1 MFCKECGNKIPDDTK
16 FCPECGSKQGNRDSN
31 NIVIEQELS
40 DYRKQKQPIK
50 EQQDVPIKEQQE
62 LPNNNSNQ
70 ITQRVDTKKKPSNK
84 SLKVVFFS
92 LLGLVGILFV
102 VLIVVLASGG
112 ANNAKSDDEIVKEI
126 LEQEPKVNMQEISD
140 WDKGVYS
147 INNIGSSSKANLSD
161 YIGVWQALGT
171 KVGAHDDKYLKQYD
185 SSSGQVYIAI
195 DDNNTVH
202 SITKLPDGM
211 ISSHETV
218 QYSIGEDGF
227 VSDAPK
233 GATPDSIMK
242 YEIVDGNLV
251 ITNYLDDMQLT
262 DCYIYKKTDLSAD
275 SIINSEHIQE
285 TETITPEPTEVVTQQ
300 QVYEIE
306 SQILG
311 SWESTYE
318 NEYYGCE
325 FYDNGTFRYIEQSG
339 NQELDESVLS
349 YRITS
354 ENTMILNDNDETIF
368 NISID
373 YEFGEHYL
381 TIDNGETFTEL
392 SKVDKLTPNPVYDVK
407 DTKADEE
414 LVYNIEEYIADTH
427 WISTGVEFDNP
438 DAVEMASGY
447 PRTYDF
453 EYGDLQYSFRDG
465 NIYLSNDQNE
475 TNESVYMG
483 DPEGYYIYAFYR
495 EQNIDGKQRRL
506 CSMFFVQGE
515 YLYEVETMDD
525 VEVSNYIQFE
535 LYEP

>member
-16 FCPECGSKQGNRDSN
+16 YCQNCGHKQGSRDSN
-31 NIVIEQELS
+31 NMVIEQELP
-40 DYRKQKQPIK
+40 DYRKQELPIK
-50 EQQDVPIKEQQE
+50 EQQDT
-62 LPNNNSNQ
+62 PNNNSNQ
-70 ITQRVDTKKKPSNK
+70 IKQRVDTKKQSSNN

-92 LLGLVGILFV
+92 LLGLVGVLFV

-112 ANNAKSDDEIVKEI
+112 SNNAKSDDEIVKEI

-202 SITKLPDGM
+202 SITKLPDSI

-242 YEIVDGNLV
+242 YEIVDGDLV

-275 SIINSEHIQE
+275 SIINSEHIRE
-285 TETITPEPTEVVTQQ
+285 TETITPEPTEVVAQQ

-311 SWESTYE
+311 RWESTYE

-325 FYDNGTFRYIEQSG
+325 FYDNGTFRYIEQNG
-339 NQELDESVLS
+339 NQKPEESMIS
-349 YRITS
+349 YQITS
-354 ENTMILNDNDETIF
+354 ENTMILNGDDKKVFTIT
-368 NISID
+368 ID
-373 YEFGEHYL
+373 YEFGEYYL
-381 TIDNGETFTEL
+381 IIDNGETFTEL
-392 SKVDKLTPNPVYDVK
+392 SKVDELHPYPVDNDEPNDSHTN
-407 DTKADEE
+407 DE
-414 LVYNIEEYIADTH
+414 LVYNIEEYLADTH

-453 EYGDLQYSFRDG
+453 EYGDLQYSFREG

-506 CSMFFVQGE
+506 RSMFFVQGE
-515 YLYEVETMDD
+515 YLYEVEMMDD